1 MSKLVSPRF
10 YAKPDE
16 KKASLLN
23 FDGKR
28 TGCQCEDKRVFNFP
42 RYLGIGVIKIVLDQ
56 PGSGYSGSSV
66 VALPE
71 NIAIVRHSFIG
82 S

>member
-28 TGCQCEDKRVFNFP
+28 

-56 PGSGYSGSSV
+56 PGSGYSGSITYTQQSKS
-66 VALPE
+66 E
-71 NIAIVRHSFIG
+71 SR
-82 S
+82 